1 MYSSNTMFV
10 QQIGHQHHSLDTLET
25 AERRSII
32 SLVTTSWV
40 QLQHRPPDIPWFHEK
55 IVTTWINRLI
65 KTTDQYLC
73 RSGCLSNLSSVA
85 AIIQIWYW
93 TLISYYDDICL
104 ENRQLSILR
113 FNYDIPCE
121 ARSNVI
127 CYYDPALHTLNTN
140 MDTITPDSETGGN
153 THNKYQLYLIKRSNS
168 K

>member
-1 MYSSNTMFV
+1 MWLVWPIMYSSNTMFV

-104 ENRQLSILR
+104 ENRQVHIEIQLWHSLWSQ
-113 FNYDIPCE
+113 E
-121 ARSNVI
+121 RSNVLLRS
-127 CYYDPALHTLNTN
+127 CPAY
-140 MDTITPDSETGGN
+140 IEYKYG
-153 THNKYQLYLIKRSNS
+153 HNYNW
-168 K
+168 